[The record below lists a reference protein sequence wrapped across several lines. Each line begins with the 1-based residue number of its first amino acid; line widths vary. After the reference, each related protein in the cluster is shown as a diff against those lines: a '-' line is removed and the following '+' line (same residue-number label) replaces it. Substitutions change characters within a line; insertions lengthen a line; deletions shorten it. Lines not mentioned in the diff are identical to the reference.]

1 MSRVSVALPVHNA
14 SATLAETLDS
24 LVQQTLQDFE
34 VVLLDDA
41 SSDDSVAIA
50 SRYQDRLQLRLLR
63 AEQNLGIS
71 GARNRLLAEIDAD
84 YIAILDH
91 DDLCHPE
98 RLQRQRDFLD
108 SHADIDIVGST
119 VAYFSQRSDLPQ
131 GLKLLRHPAGDAAI
145 KTRLLLNTAM
155 VHPSAMARRSF
166 FADCGGYQAEFSPAE
181 DYALWC
187 RAALLGKRFANLDEP
202 LLYYRLHASQTS
214 QVQGQRMLVKDIE
227 IKRFYMRALL
237 GGEPDGSLAE
247 LFCPYLRQN
256 DKQVLANAL
265 PQLIPPL
272 LKLGQRVACPDTY
285 AQLVSQVLGDN
296 IRSLQ

>member
-1 MSRVSVALPVHNA
+1 MTPISIALPVHNA
-14 SATLAETLDS
+14 QRTLAQTLDA
-24 LVQQTLQDFE
+24 LVGQTFTDFT

-41 SSDDSVAIA
+41 SSDDSVTIA
-50 SRYQDRLQLRLLR
+50 TSYQDRLDLRLIQ
-63 AEQNLGIS
+63 AERNLGIS
-71 GARNRLLAEIDAD
+71 GARNRLLAEIESPF
-84 YIAILDH
+84 IAILDH
-91 DDLCHPE
+91 DDICHPE
-98 RLQRQRDFLD
+98 RLARQFAYL
-108 SHADIDIVGST
+108 HEHPAIDIVGSAVT
-119 VAYFSQRSDLPQ
+119 YFSELDDLPNASRV
-131 GLKLLRHPAGDAAI
+131 LRHPAGDAAI

-202 LLYYRLHASQTS
+202 LLYYRLHARQAS

-227 IKRFYMRALL
+227 IKRFYIRALL
-237 GGEPDGSLAE
+237 GGEPEGSLAE
-247 LFCPYLRQN
+247 LFCPYLRQS
-256 DKQVLANAL
+256 DKQVLAAAL

-272 LKLGQRVACPDTY
+272 IKLGQRVACPTTY
-285 AQLVSQVLGDN
+285 AQLVSQVLGEN